1 MIELFSVGKAISKE
15 ELLKPKEE
23 EKPKVFFT
31 HFIFDLV
38 VILPYVSVKSREL
51 YFFCFT
57 FIVSYMNT
65 TSYAIITAIYQKEE
79 LLVPILF
86 NYRLS

>member
-38 VILPYVSVKSREL
+38 VIFTICVSQVPRAI
-51 YFFCFT
+51 FF
-57 FIVSYMNT
+57 
-65 TSYAIITAIYQKEE
+65 
-79 LLVPILF
+79 LF
-86 NYRLS
+86 HFYC